1 VSAVV
6 RFLADLPRFVFFTGK
21 GGVGKTSLACATA
34 VHLADAGRRV
44 LLVSTD
50 PASNVGQVFGVTIG
64 ALVTPVPGV
73 DGLAAIE
80 IDPQQAAQAYRERI
94 VGPVRDLLPAAEIA
108 SITEQL
114 SGSCTTEVA
123 SFNEF
128 TALLADDHAI
138 AAYDHVVF
146 DTAPTG
152 HTIRLLQ
159 LPGEWTEFL
168 DAGKGDASCLGP
180 MAGLDRAR
188 STYATALARL
198 ADPAW
203 TRLVLV
209 ARAQASSLA
218 EAARTATEL
227 AQIGITDQHLVVNG
241 VLPPDVSGD
250 RLAAAIHQRESRA
263 LADLPPAL
271 AGMPCTHVPLRADT
285 IVGVAAVRRLLA
297 DDAVLSDDAEQSRA
311 AGGGAGVPDLG
322 LPGLE
327 VPRPV
332 LPGLDRLVED
342 LARQDHGLVMCMGK
356 GGVGK
361 TTVAAAIAVALADR
375 GHAVHLTTTDPAGH
389 LDEALGT
396 DSSDAQV
403 LAGAD
408 GTGDGGVQVGGGAR
422 ITVSRIDPR
431 AATAAYREKVL
442 ATKGASLD
450 EAGRARLAE
459 DLLSPCTEEVAVFG
473 QFSHL
478 VHEARRQFVVMD
490 TAPTGHT
497 LLLMDATGSYHRDVV
512 RNLGG
517 SDSEGGGVSG
527 GGADGES
534 GGGSGGRSGGRTA
547 YTTPLM
553 RLRDPDLTRVV
564 IVTLPDTT
572 PVLEAEALQADLER
586 ADIHPWAWVVNS
598 SLAAAK
604 PTSSLLAHRAA
615 AESPH
620 LARVGSLAPR
630 TAVIPL
636 LADEPVGVER
646 LRSLVPQS
654 KSKDAPV
661 TDAEK
666 TKPSVLFVC
675 VHNAG
680 RSQMGA
686 AYTTHLSGGAV
697 EVRSAG
703 SAPAETI
710 NPAVREAMLEEGI
723 DISAEKPKILTT
735 EAVQASDVVITMG
748 CGDTCPYFPGKRYL
762 DWVLEDPAGQ
772 GVASV
777 RPIRDEIKRRVLGL
791 LGELGV
797 EPVELGR

>member
-1 VSAVV
+1 MLLTGGPAAYRGSADGTGAGGEPG
-6 RFLADLPRFVFFTGK
+6 FLVDLPRFVFFTGK

-34 VHLADAGRRV
+34 VHLADASRRV

-50 PASNVGQVFGVTIG
+50 PASNVGQVFGLAIG
-64 ALVTPVPGV
+64 ARITAIPDVP
-73 DGLAAIE
+73 GLAAIE
-80 IDPQQAAQAYRERI
+80 IDPEQAAEAYRERI

-128 TALLADDHAI
+128 TALLADDAAI

-152 HTIRLLQ
+152 HTIRLLH

-168 DAGKGDASCLGP
+168 DGGKGDASCLGP
-180 MAGLDRAR
+180 MAGLDRTRA
-188 STYATALARL
+188 TYATALHRL
-198 ADPAW
+198 SDPAW

-209 ARAQASSLA
+209 ARPQGSSLA

-227 AQIGITDQHLVVNG
+227 AEIGIRDQHLVVNA
-241 VLPPDVSGD
+241 VLQTAPGD
-250 RLAAAIHQRESRA
+250 DPLAAALHERESRA
-263 LADLPPAL
+263 LAALPDSL
-271 AGMPCTHVPLRADT
+271 RGMPRTELPLRADT
-285 IVGVAAVRRLLA
+285 IVGVAAVRRFFGDDALDTTAPRPAPAA
-297 DDAVLSDDAEQSRA
+297 DD
-311 AGGGAGVPDLG
+311 LG
-322 LPGLE
+322 DLPGLAS
-327 VPRPV
+327 
-332 LPGLDRLVED
+332 LVDE
-342 LARQDHGLVMCMGK
+342 LARQDHGLIMCMGK

-375 GHAVHLTTTDPAGH
+375 GYAVHLTTTDPAGRG
-389 LDEALGT
+389 DEALT
-396 DSSDAQV
+396 DPP
-403 LAGAD
+403 AG
-408 GTGDGGVQVGGGAR
+408 
-422 ITVSRIDPR
+422 ITVSRIDPH

-478 VHEARRQFVVMD
+478 VHQARRQFVVMD

-512 RNLGG
+512 RNLG
-517 SDSEGGGVSG
+517 
-527 GGADGES
+527 ADGS
-534 GGGSGGRSGGRTA
+534 GAGRAA

-553 RLRDPDLTRVV
+553 RLRDPDLTHVV

-572 PVLEAEALQADLER
+572 PVLEAEGLQADLVR
-586 ADIHPWAWVVNS
+586 AGIHPWAWVLNS
-598 SLAAAK
+598 SLAAAR
-604 PTSSLLAHRAA
+604 PTAPLLSHRAA
-615 AESPH
+615 AEAPH
-620 LARVGSLAPR
+620 LARVRALAPR
-630 TAVIPL
+630 HAVVPL
-636 LADEPVGVER
+636 LAQEPIGADR
-646 LRSLVPQS
+646 LRSLTRPPHNDPTTPS
-654 KSKDAPV
+654 LAHPTDPKDTHM
-661 TDAEK
+661 TDK

-686 AYTTHLSGGAV
+686 AYTHHLSGGAV

-748 CGDTCPYFPGKRYL
+748 CGDTCPFFPGKRYL

-772 GVASV
+772 GVAAV

-797 EPVELGR
+797 EPVELTH